1 MAYAIKNISGGEFFK
16 RFFHRIVE
24 ILTSVTIWRGIWF
37 WNVIYNDHLYLTSFP
52 GLNWIITHQANQ
64 NHVKAPG
71 WGSLWQDVSSAQKSQ
86 RSTVLRKMR
95 QPVSPA
101 HTKTYLHSNPFDRYT
116 LGFLNV
122 AVTFFN
128 QNFTLGKV
136 MNELTFYSMG
146 FSIYLRNALY
156 CQSTHNKQK
165 CVLCYERITKTKRCQ
180 QMGLLL

>member
-101 HTKTYLHSNPFDRYT
+101 HTKTYLTFKSVWPLQARFSKRSSYFLQPELYVRQGDEWTHVLFDDEWT
-116 LGFLNV
+116 HVLFDGILDI
-122 AVTFFN
+122 
-128 QNFTLGKV
+128 FT
-136 MNELTFYSMG
+136 
-146 FSIYLRNALY
+146 
-156 CQSTHNKQK
+156 
-165 CVLCYERITKTKRCQ
+165 ERFILPKHT
-180 QMGLLL
+180 